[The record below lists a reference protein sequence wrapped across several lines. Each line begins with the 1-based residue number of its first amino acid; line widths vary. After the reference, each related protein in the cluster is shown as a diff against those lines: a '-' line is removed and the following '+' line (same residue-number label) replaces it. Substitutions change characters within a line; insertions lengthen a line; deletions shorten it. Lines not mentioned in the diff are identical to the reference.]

1 MSEQT
6 PVSPIELFTVPKGA
20 QVLLPYISGRGRH
33 FQEEQNRMRGMG
45 FVPDLVS
52 ESLANNLLAQKD
64 REVVLDT
71 AQKIAAGV
79 FPVIMIALPGEVIF
93 YPDPQY
99 IGYPGKQVVVPDKT
113 HTGGQRMIERAVQD
127 EQHNH
132 ADGDMKKN
140 NPKLFEITNEQKM
153 EIMLKKMLAVLKNK
167 QDAWQFD
174 PTILYRAT
182 HPSKNEEKKT
192 EAIKLLNI
200 EIGMRDKY
208 FCEGMA
214 LHKAS
219 HGGGLILGI
228 PLWAELQAIQES
240 RLEEK

>member
-1 MSEQT
+1 MRET
-6 PVSPIELFTVPKGA
+6 RLRSPIEAPVSSTKGA

-33 FQEEQNRMRGMG
+33 FQEEQNRMREMG

-52 ESLANNLLAQKD
+52 ESLANDLFTQKG
-64 REVVLDT
+64 RKVVLDT

-79 FPVIMIALPGEVIF
+79 FPVIMITLPGEVVF

-99 IGYPGKQVVVPDKT
+99 IGYPGKKVVDYT
-113 HTGGQRMIERAVQD
+113 EGGRIIERAVRD

-200 EIGMRDKY
+200 EMGMRDQY